1 METTIK
7 VDNSTSFNIF
17 YIHKKMTEN
26 QFNFAYELSRKFL
39 NLNQKNLLI
48 EFPPTLDKD
57 FLYCSVLFSLF
68 NNKLLSKKVIIL
80 VNDYEKIRILYN
92 NFHLIHKH
100 FSNNKNNNNNQ
111 VKIIPYYER
120 KYTCFNESILEKSN
134 SLDYDNYCI
143 EVNASFRKDN
153 EKCPYYNN
161 LYEKNFNCPN
171 QQNLNFDLE
180 EQNNILKKT
189 KLCSFYYYSTNIIN
203 GDFDIIICLFKDF
216 FDCRRRVSIQKMI
229 KYENNESNFFL
240 LFDEV
245 NNLENYLIGNF
256 SNLIDEDLISYA
268 RIEIFNL
275 KEKIKKFDRMND
287 KMEVEDELNNKFIL
301 SKPELEMLNF
311 NLLID
316 DPNTNN
322 INGSIRNATHF
333 INTITKLLIYF
344 SEIFEYRN
352 KKKKNVFKDED
363 ITSVYTYQYDFLER
377 FWLEFSTI
385 KQLFKKLICQFN
397 DIRFFKYSEMYHLIH
412 FIIFLCHM
420 AKFADYNYIVNLS
433 SYSYL
438 NSNKLYLELYLMEP
452 AIFIHKL
459 NTKINF
465 NSLYLTGGIGKL
477 DIYCNIFKLESKSF
491 NDDYFIKNKK
501 NNLYLTNIGTT
512 SPINKNFYGEILK
525 EISQL
530 IPDGIIVYFSSNKL
544 LREYVQIWNDQYV
557 FNFILDYKLIFIEEK
572 DPEKLSKI
580 IVNYKKSVSL
590 GRGGLL
596 LISIRNKAN
605 LIDGL
610 TEEFSR
616 GIVFIGFPI
625 ETNVNKILEFKVE
638 YYRKKSSVITDNL
651 LIYDAFKFFS
661 WKIINKIKNSNDKKI
676 LVILEDKLVNEDNKD
691 FLPSWLK
698 LIIHPEND
706 DDNNNIE
713 DRIKLINHFLFS

>member
-134 SLDYDNYCI
+134 SFDYDNYCI

-180 EQNNILKKT
+180 EQLNILKKS
-189 KLCSFYYYSTNIIN
+189 KLCSFYYNSTKIIN

-229 KYENNESNFFL
+229 NYENNESNYFL

-245 NNLENYLIGNF
+245 NNLENILINNF
-256 SNLIDEDLISYA
+256 SNLIDEDLITNA
-268 RIEIFNL
+268 RIEVFNL
-275 KEKIKKFDRMND
+275 GEKIKKFDRMND
-287 KMEVEDELNNKFIL
+287 NMEIDNELDNKFIL
-301 SKPELEMLNF
+301 SKPELEILNY

-322 INGSIRNATHF
+322 INGSIRNSHLF
-333 INTITKLLIYF
+333 LNVLSKLLVYF
-344 SEIFEYRN
+344 FEIFE
-352 KKKKNVFKDED
+352 KKKKERNKEED
-363 ITSVYTYQYDFLER
+363 ITSIYSFQYDFLQK

-385 KQLFKKLICQFN
+385 NQLFKKLISQFN
-397 DIRFFKYSEMYHLIH
+397 DIRFFNYSEMYHLIH
-412 FIIFLCHM
+412 FIFFLCHM
-420 AKFADYNYIVNLS
+420 GKFADYKYIINLS
-433 SYSYL
+433 NYRDL

-452 AIFIHKL
+452 SNFIQKL
-459 NTKINF
+459 NSKINS
-465 NSLYLTGGIGKL
+465 NSIYLSGGIGKL
-477 DIYCNIFKLESKSF
+477 EIFCNIFKLESISLI
-491 NDDYFIKNKK
+491 DDYYKKKKK
-501 NNLYLTNIGTT
+501 NNLFFTSIGTT
-512 SPINKNFYGEILK
+512 TPTNKIFYGETLK
-525 EISQL
+525 KISQI

-544 LREYVQIWNDQYV
+544 LREYVQIWYEQEV
-557 FNFILDYKLIFIEEK
+557 FNSILDFKLVFIEEK

-625 ETNVNKILEFKVE
+625 ETNSNKILDYKFE
-638 YYRKKSSVITDNL
+638 YYRKKLSPENFQNL
-651 LIYDAFKFFS
+651 FIYDAFKFFS
-661 WKIINKIKNSNDKKI
+661 WKIVNKIKNSNDKKI
-676 LVILEDKLVNEDNKD
+676 LVILEDRLLNENNKD
-691 FLPSWLK
+691 FLPNWLK
-698 LIIHPEND
+698 GIIHPEND

-713 DRIKLINHFLFS
+713 DRIKLIKNFLFS

>member
-7 VDNSTSFNIF
+7 VDNSISFNIF
-17 YIHKKMTEN
+17 YIHKKMTDN
-26 QFNFAYELSRKFL
+26 QFYFAYELSQKFL
-39 NLNQKNLLI
+39 NKNQKNLLI

-80 VNDYEKIRILYN
+80 VNDYEKIRHLYN
-92 NFHLIHKH
+92 NFHLIYKH
-100 FSNNKNNNNNQ
+100 FSKNKNYNNNN

-134 SLDYDNYCI
+134 SFDYDNYCI
-143 EVNASFRKDN
+143 EVNASFKKDN

-161 LYEKNFNCPN
+161 LFQNNFNCPN

-180 EQNNILKKT
+180 EQLNILKKS
-189 KLCSFYYYSTNIIN
+189 KLCSFYYNSTKIIN

-229 KYENNESNFFL
+229 NYENNKSNFFL

-245 NNLENYLIGNF
+245 NNLENYIIGNF

-275 KEKIKKFDRMND
+275 EEEIKNFERNNTI
-287 KMEVEDELNNKFIL
+287 METEDESKNKFIL
-301 SKPELEMLNF
+301 SEPELEILNF

-322 INGSIRNATHF
+322 INGSIRNTNHF
-333 INTITKLLIYF
+333 INTIKKLLIYF
-344 SEIFEYRN
+344 SERFDEMRN
-352 KKKKNVFKDED
+352 KKKKDEE
-363 ITSVYTYQYDFLER
+363 ITSVYSYQYDFLEK
-377 FWLEFSTI
+377 FMLEFSTI

-397 DIRFFKYSEMYHLIH
+397 AIRFFKYSEMYHLIH

-420 AKFADYNYIVNLS
+420 AKFVDYNYIVNLS
-433 SYSYL
+433 NYSYL

-452 AIFIHKL
+452 AIFIHEL
-459 NTKINF
+459 NTKVDF

-477 DIYCNIFKLESKSF
+477 DIYCNIFKLERISY

-512 SPINKNFYGEILK
+512 FPINKNFYGERLK
-525 EISQL
+525 EICQL

-544 LREYVQIWNDQYV
+544 LREYVQIWYEQEV
-557 FNFILDYKLIFIEEK
+557 FNSILDFKLVFIEEK

-625 ETNVNKILEFKVE
+625 ETNSNKILDYKFE
-638 YYRKKSSVITDNL
+638 YYRKKLSPENFQNL
-651 LIYDAFKFFS
+651 FIYDAFKFFS
-661 WKIINKIKNSNDKKI
+661 WKIVNKIKNSNDKKI
-676 LVILEDKLVNEDNKD
+676 LVILEDRLLNENNKD
-691 FLPSWLK
+691 FLPNWLK
-698 LIIHPEND
+698 GIIHPEND

-713 DRIKLINHFLFS
+713 DRIKLIKNFLFS